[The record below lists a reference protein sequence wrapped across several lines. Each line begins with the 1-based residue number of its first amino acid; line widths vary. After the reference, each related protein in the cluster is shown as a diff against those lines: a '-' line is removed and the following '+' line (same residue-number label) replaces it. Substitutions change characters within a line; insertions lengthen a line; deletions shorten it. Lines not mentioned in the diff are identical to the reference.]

1 MSFEE
6 EVMYKLGSIE
16 ARLKRMN
23 GDMDTTKKKVA
34 KHDIIFGKAG
44 IIVTAV
50 LFVFAIAINF
60 ITDII
65 KVKFLK

>member
-1 MSFEE
+1 
-6 EVMYKLGSIE
+6 
-16 ARLKRMN
+16 
-23 GDMDTTKKKVA
+23 MDTTKKKVA

-60 ITDII
+60 VTDF
-65 KVKFLK
+65 VKDKFIR